1 MHINENMDK
10 LKNPFCLET
19 GRIFC
24 IQEVFLDFA
33 LKHYRKT
40 ANDSPFVYYYYHS
53 IFDKHTTA
61 VRFLP
66 ARRLFLV
73 SVALHIG

>member
-1 MHINENMDK
+1 MDK

-24 IQEVFLDFA
+24 IQEIFLDFV

-40 ANDSPFVYYYYHS
+40 ANDSPFIYYYS

-66 ARRLFLV
+66 ARLLFLE